1 MNRVNKKPENPEQ
14 WMVEQGTMNGEYF
27 REYLRESFFWM
38 FFNAFSRCFPRY
50 SPKQSRRLFSNH
62 CLKCSRDF
70 TRSIPWGIRQDIP
83 QTILRRVP
91 RGIFWNVH
99 DTFSEAFPVLRT
111 SILCL
116 RFHFYFYIIWFWILN
131 NKFCKIMWYS
141 LFLWLLYYFSGIF
154 LNS

>member
-27 REYLRESFFWM
+27 REYLRESFLWM

-70 TRSIPWGIRQDIP
+70 TRSIPWGIPQDIP

-91 RGIFWNVH
+91 RGIFWSVPRH
-99 DTFSEAFPVLRT
+99 IFG
-111 SILCL
+111 SIPCFTYLHSL
-116 RFHFYFYIIWFWILN
+116 FKISFLFLYYLILN
-131 NKFCKIMWYS
+131 FKQ
-141 LFLWLLYYFSGIF
+141 
-154 LNS
+154 